1 MDRQAKSFLM
11 VVGLSLIFALIIIA
25 IYEYMIK

>member
-1 MDRQAKSFLM
+1 MNRQAKLFLR

-25 IYEYMIK
+25 IFEYLIP